1 MNILTDALPEAVE
14 IGGEAWPIN
23 SDFYVGV
30 RFELLMQDRTLT
42 DEERLGRALSLYYPQ
57 LPPDLPAALD
67 GLLWFY
73 SCGRDRGSEPAA
85 PSGGDGGTREAPK
98 KAAKKAY
105 CFQQDADL
113 IFAAFW
119 EAYGIDLNAVEGLH
133 WWKFRALFKAL
144 PSECEF
150 CKVMGYRTADTKGMT
165 KKQKELYSRMKK
177 LYALKNEVDVAAAM
191 TLAERNKQMKDYV
204 NRRFAE
210 VEAGRN

>member
-1 MNILTDALPEAVE
+1 MNILTNALPETVE
-14 IGGEAWPIN
+14 ISGGAWPIN
-23 SDFYVGV
+23 SDFSIGV
-30 RFELLMQDRTLT
+30 RFELLMQDPTLT
-42 DEERLGRALSLYYPQ
+42 DEERLGRALLLYYPQ

-67 GLLWFY
+67 SLLWFY

-85 PSGGDGGTREAPK
+85 PEGAAGSTPQ
-98 KAAKKAY
+98 KAVKKAY
-105 CFQQDADL
+105 CFEQDADL

-177 LYALKNEVDVAAAM
+177 LYALKNEADVAAAI
-191 TLAERNKQMKDYV
+191 TLAERDRKIKEYV
-204 NRRFAE
+204 TRRFAE
-210 VEAGRN
+210 AEAGKN

>member
-1 MNILTDALPEAVE
+1 MNILIDPLPETVE

-30 RFELLMQDRTLT
+30 RFELLMQDHTRTE
-42 DEERLGRALSLYYPQ
+42 EERLGRALSLYYPQ

-67 GLLWFY
+67 RLLWFY
-73 SCGRDRGSEPAA
+73 SCGRERGSESADPGE
-85 PSGGDGGTREAPK
+85 STRGAPK
-98 KAAKKAY
+98 KTAKKAY
-105 CFQQDADL
+105 CFEQDAEL

-165 KKQKELYSRMKK
+165 KQQKELYSRMKK

-204 NRRFAE
+204 NRRFSE
-210 VEAGRN
+210 VEASSH

>member
-1 MNILTDALPEAVE
+1 MNILTDALPEVVE
-14 IGGEAWPIN
+14 IDGEAWPIN
-23 SDFYVGV
+23 TDFSVGV
-30 RFELLMQDRTLT
+30 RFELLMQDRALT
-42 DEERLGRALSLYYPQ
+42 DEERLGRALSLYYPE
-57 LPPDLPAALD
+57 LPPDLPTALD

-73 SCGRDRGSEPAA
+73 SCARARDEATAA
-85 PSGGDGGTREAPK
+85 EAPGHHRGAPGK
-98 KAAKKAY
+98 SIRKAY

-165 KKQKELYSRMKK
+165 RKQKELSGRMKK

-204 NRRFAE
+204 NRRFTE
-210 VEAGRN
+210 VEAGKN

>member
-1 MNILTDALPEAVE
+1 MNILTDSLPEAVE
-14 IGGEAWPIN
+14 IGGEVWPIN
-23 SDFYVGV
+23 SDFYIGV
-30 RFELLMQDRTLT
+30 RFELLVQDRTLT
-42 DEERLGRALSLYYPQ
+42 DEERLGQALSLYYPQ
-57 LPPDLPAALD
+57 LPPDLPAALS

-73 SCGRDRGSEPAA
+73 SCGRDRGGEPAA
-85 PSGGDGGTREAPK
+85 PDKVAGSTPK
-98 KAAKKAY
+98 KAVKRAY
-105 CFQQDADL
+105 CFEQDADL

-119 EAYGIDLNAVEGLH
+119 EAYGIDLTAVGGLH

-150 CKVMGYRTADTKGMT
+150 CKVMGYRTADTKGMN

-191 TLAERNKQMKDYV
+191 TLAERNKQMKNYV

-210 VEAGRN
+210 VEAGKN